1 MKISL
6 KIAAALLAMV
16 MAAPTMPAEAQNM
29 PAREHRALWLSAY
42 LNSGWPSNAL
52 TSDYQVTF
60 QRNFLKKK
68 LAQFKDQNIN
78 VIYFHVRPNCD
89 AMYKS
94 SYEPWGHQVAGTRGG
109 TPLADPFQ
117 MLLEEA
123 HAVGI
128 EVYAWLNPYRYSGT
142 TNLYGGNNP
151 LNYETSHPDWL
162 VRNSKEIYLNP
173 GIPEVTQRIVDVV
186 TEIVTNYDVDGVV
199 YDDYFYP
206 SGMGADQDATQ
217 YSAYTKAGGTMS
229 LADWR
234 RNNINNMVKVVNKA
248 IKKVKPYLPFGI
260 SPAGVACPPDIA
272 KYGLTSVT
280 GDWQYDKIFSD
291 PMSWLNA
298 GDIDFLSPQI
308 YWPNRFSELSKWYG
322 VAARHFDRHFY
333 PSVTLSNIVN
343 DKVAEYV
350 RETNTARQANTYDA
364 NGMVFFHYG
373 EFVNYNE
380 KYGDKRLTFGQI
392 MAQEVFQDKALT
404 PIRTWEHVWA
414 PKMVT
419 NVAAS
424 GTTLTWDAVPGM
436 RYTVYAFPESVG
448 EAAFACQRE
457 YLQGISYTNSY
468 EIPADMASG
477 YKWAVCVYDRYGN
490 EYSAVTAGGKTVTGT
505 KATLTYPVNGE
516 SAPEIFTFKWNGT
529 ASRSR
534 IEVSDKADM
543 SHIIALFD
551 AAGNTASSM
560 NMPHLENGKTYYW
573 RVRSIGTNMTDALSD
588 VQSFKGG
595 RISFTAPADKS
606 TGVSATPTLTWTKVE
621 VDQEVKHHMA
631 IVDGSTEVYTYEGP
645 ANSVTV
651 PAEVLR
657 TGRTYTATLTTTVG
671 SYETESEPITF
682 TTVNRTDY
690 TAPVFTN
697 PASDGATIHV
707 NEALTI
713 EKWSGLASVTI
724 YISTSKTS
732 FGRTSYSVTLRDF
745 ETMTKALGEIK
756 ISGKALTD
764 GKTYYCKTRAAYYVD
779 NTTKNTADS
788 PVVSFVYS
796 GTEGVN
802 DVTADTSAAAYIDS
816 ESILHTGCGAC
827 AVNVY
832 TLAGAAVHYG
842 VADAAGELSLQAL
855 PAGMYI
861 VRLADANSSA
871 IKWIKK

>member
-1 MKISL
+1 MKKSL

-16 MAAPTMPAEAQNM
+16 MAAPAQPTEAQAM
-29 PAREHRALWLSAY
+29 PTREHRALWLSPI
-42 LNSGWPSNAL
+42 LNSSWPSAPL
-52 TSDYQVTF
+52 TSESQARF
-60 QRNFLKKK
+60 QRDFLKKK

-78 VIYFHVRPNCD
+78 IIYFHVRPNCD

-94 SYEPWGHQVAGTRGG
+94 SYEPWSHKVAGTRGG
-109 TPLADPFQ
+109 TPVEDPFK
-117 MLLEEA
+117 MLLDEA

-128 EVYAWLNPYRYSGT
+128 EVYAWLNPYRYSGST
-142 TNLYGGNNP
+142 SLYGGSNP

-173 GIPEVTQRIVDVV
+173 GIPEVTQRIVDII

-217 YSAYTKAGGTMS
+217 YAAYTKGGGSMN
-229 LADWR
+229 LGDWR
-234 RNNINNMVKVVNKA
+234 RNNINNMVKVVKKA

-260 SPAGVACPPDIA
+260 SPAGVACPPDIE
-272 KYGLTSVT
+272 KYGLTPVS
-280 GDWQYDKIFSD
+280 GDWQYSSIFSD

-308 YWPNRFSELSKWYG
+308 YWPSRFTELSKWYG
-322 VAARHFDRHFY
+322 VAVRRFDRHFY

-343 DKVAEYV
+343 DKASEYIH
-350 RETNTARQANTYDA
+350 ETNTARQANTYDA
-364 NGMVFFHYG
+364 SGMVFFHYG
-373 EFVNYNE
+373 DFVNYTE
-380 KYGDKRLTFGQI
+380 KFGGKRMSFGKI
-392 MAQEVFQDKALT
+392 LAQEVFQNKALT
-404 PIRTWEHVWA
+404 PIRAWEHVWS
-414 PKMVT
+414 PKTVG
-419 NVAAS
+419 NVAIS

-436 RYTVYAFPESVG
+436 RYTVYAFPESVC
-448 EAAFACQRE
+448 EAGFACQRE

-468 EIPADMASG
+468 EIPTDMASG

-490 EYSAVTAGGKTVTGT
+490 EYSAVTVGGKVVTGT

-516 SAPEIFTFKWNGT
+516 NAPEIFSFKWNGC

-551 AAGNTASSM
+551 AAGNTVSSM
-560 NMPHLENGKTYYW
+560 NLPHLENGNTYYW

-595 RISFTAPADKS
+595 RISFTAPADKA
-606 TGVSATPTLTWTKVE
+606 TGVSVTPTITWTKVDI
-621 VDQEVKHHMA
+621 DQEVKHRMA
-631 IVDGSTEVYTYEGP
+631 IIDGTSEVYVYEGP

-651 PAEVLR
+651 PAELLR
-657 TGRTYTATLTTTVG
+657 TGRTYTATLATSVG
-671 SYETESEPITF
+671 GYETESEPITF

-690 TAPVFTN
+690 TAPAFTN
-697 PASDGATIHV
+697 PASDGVTIHV
-707 NEALTI
+707 NEGLSI
-713 EKWSGLASVTI
+713 EKWNGLASVTV
-724 YISTSKTS
+724 YISSSKS
-732 FGRTSYSVTLRDF
+732 FGRTAYSVTLRDF

-756 ISGKALTD
+756 IGGKYLLD

-779 NTTKNTADS
+779 NSAKNTADS
-788 PVVSFVYS
+788 PVRSFVYS

-802 DVTADTSAAAYIDS
+802 EVTADTEAAAYIDV
-816 ESILHTGCGAC
+816 ESMLHTGCGAC

-832 TLAGAAVHYG
+832 TLAGAAVYYG
-842 VADAAGELSLQAL
+842 VADTAGELSLEAL

-861 VRLADANSSA
+861 VRLADANASA

>member
-16 MAAPTMPAEAQNM
+16 MAAPAQPAEAQNM
-29 PAREHRALWLSAY
+29 PTREHRALWLSAY
-42 LNSGWPSNAL
+42 LSSSWPSAAL
-52 TSDYQVTF
+52 TSDTQVTF
-60 QRNFLKKK
+60 QRSFLKKK

-94 SYEPWGHQVAGTRGG
+94 SYEPWARQVAGTRGG
-109 TPLADPFQ
+109 TPLADPFE

-128 EVYAWLNPYRYSGT
+128 EVYAWLNPYRYST
-142 TNLYGGNNP
+142 SLSLYGGDNP

-173 GIPEVTQRIVDVV
+173 GIPEVTQRIVDVI
-186 TEIVTNYDVDGVV
+186 TEIVTNYDVDGVI

-217 YSAYTKAGGTMS
+217 YNAYTKAGGTMN
-229 LADWR
+229 LGDWR
-234 RNNINNMVKVVNKA
+234 RNNINNMVNVVNKA
-248 IKKVKPYLPFGI
+248 IKRVKPYLPFGI
-260 SPAGVACPPDIA
+260 SPAGVACPPDIE
-272 KYGLTSVT
+272 KYGLTSVS
-280 GDWQYDKIFSD
+280 GDWQYAGIYSD

-308 YWPNRFSELSKWYG
+308 YWPTRFTELSNWYG
-322 VAARHFDRHFY
+322 IAARRFDRHFY
-333 PSVTLSNIVN
+333 PSVTLSNIAN

-350 RETNTARQANTYDA
+350 RETNTARLANTYDA

-380 KYGDKRLTFGQI
+380 KYGDKRQTFGQI
-392 MAQEVFQDKALT
+392 MAQEVFLNKALT
-404 PIRTWEHVWA
+404 PIRPWEHVWA

-419 NVAAS
+419 NVVAS

-436 RYTVYAFPESVG
+436 RYTVYAFPESVS
-448 EAAFACQRE
+448 ESAFACQRE
-457 YLQGISYTNSY
+457 YLHGISYTNSY
-468 EIPADMASG
+468 EIPADMSSG

-505 KATLTYPVNGE
+505 KATLTYPVNGVD
-516 SAPEIFTFKWNGT
+516 APEIFSFKWDGT

-534 IEVSDKADM
+534 VEVSDKADM

-551 AAGNTASSM
+551 VAGNTASSM
-560 NMPHLENGKTYYW
+560 NLPHLENGKTYYW

-595 RISFTAPADKS
+595 RIAFTAPSDKAS
-606 TGVSATPTLTWTKVE
+606 GVSTTPTITWTKVE
-621 VDQEVKHHMA
+621 VDQEVKYRMA
-631 IVDGSTEVYTYEGP
+631 LIDGSSEDYVYEGS
-645 ANSVTV
+645 ANSITV
-651 PAEVLR
+651 PDEVLR

-671 SYETESEPITF
+671 SYKTESEPITF

-690 TAPVFTN
+690 TAPGFTN
-697 PASDGATIHV
+697 PASDGATIHI
-707 NEALTI
+707 NEGLGI
-713 EKWSGLASVTI
+713 EKWSGLASVTV
-724 YISTSKTS
+724 YISSSKS

-745 ETMTKALGEIK
+745 ETTTKALGEIK
-756 ISGKALTD
+756 ISGKALQD
-764 GKTYYCKTRAAYYVD
+764 GTTYYCKTRASYYVD
-779 NTTKNTADS
+779 NSTKNTADS
-788 PVVSFVYS
+788 PVRSFVYS
-796 GTEGVN
+796 ATEGIN
-802 DVTADTSAAAYIDS
+802 DVTADTDAVAYIDA
-816 ESILHTGCGAC
+816 ESMLHTGCGTC
-827 AVNVY
+827 AVSVY

-842 VADAAGELSLQAL
+842 VADASGELSLQAL